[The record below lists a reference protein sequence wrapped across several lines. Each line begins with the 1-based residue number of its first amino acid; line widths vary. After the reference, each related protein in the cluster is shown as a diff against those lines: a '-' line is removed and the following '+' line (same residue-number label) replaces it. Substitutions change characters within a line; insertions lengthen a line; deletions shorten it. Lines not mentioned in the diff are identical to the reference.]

1 MIFIV
6 LTKILCYDGIEGKVA
21 MRLEQ
26 ITQVLELARTG
37 SMSRTAESLFITQ
50 PNLSVSLRKLEEEI
64 GHEIFYRSSK
74 GLTLTDF
81 GREFIKYAAV
91 ISDDFRTMQ
100 DFCSMS
106 TRPVVSLSVGLT
118 SQVWLYAVVGELV
131 RANEDK
137 LLSFN
142 FPTYDDVYTMVD
154 DIKLGRIEVGVPI
167 VLDSLLKHLRP
178 QLRNEGIEFHSLC
191 SESFSIIAR
200 REHPLF
206 EEYEDRIPM
215 ERLREYPIVI
225 IGSDKSPTHRK
236 ITERAGFLRDNAK
249 SIITVSS
256 GGSMHSILE
265 NSNAVA
271 FSVHYT
277 KAYEKYRFNAA
288 LRSAHVKEVEMNF
301 ELGWMKMMQTN
312 LSDTA
317 LNFVN
322 RLEEVC
328 R

>member
-1 MIFIV
+1 MAFPENMWYAIIV
-6 LTKILCYDGIEGKVA
+6 RGTY

-64 GHEIFYRSSK
+64 GHEIFSRSSK

-81 GREFIKYAAV
+81 GREFLKYAVA
-91 ISDDFRTMQ
+91 INDDFRNMQ
-100 DFCSMS
+100 DFCTFS
-106 TRPVVSLSVGLT
+106 THPVLSLSVGLS
-118 SQVWLYAVVGELV
+118 SQVWLYAVLGELLEEN
-131 RANEDK
+131 ADK
-137 LLSFN
+137 TLSFN
-142 FPTYDDVYTMVD
+142 LPTYDDVYSMVD
-154 DIKLGRIEVGVPI
+154 DIKLGRIEMGVPI

-178 QLRNEGIEFHSLC
+178 QLKNEGVEYHSLC

-200 REHPLF
+200 KEHPLF
-206 EEYEDRIPM
+206 REFSDSVPM
-215 ERLREYPIVI
+215 ERLKDYPIVI
-225 IGSDKSPTHRK
+225 IGNDRSPAHRK
-236 ITERAGFLRDNAK
+236 ITERAGFLKDTAK
-249 SIITVSS
+249 SVITVST

-265 NSNAVA
+265 HSDAIA

-277 KAYEKYRFNAA
+277 KAYEKYPYNPA
-288 LRSAHVKEVEMNF
+288 LRSAHIADVEMKF
-301 ELGWMKMMQTN
+301 ELGWIKMAQTN

-317 LNFVN
+317 ALFVKK
-322 RLEEVC
+322 LEETC